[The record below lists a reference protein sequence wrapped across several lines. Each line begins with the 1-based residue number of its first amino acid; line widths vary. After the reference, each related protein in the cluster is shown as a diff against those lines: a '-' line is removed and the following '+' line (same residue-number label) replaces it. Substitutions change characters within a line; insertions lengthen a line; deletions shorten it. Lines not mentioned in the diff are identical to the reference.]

1 MSVHCSRQSCDLTWV
16 LPAWPVSRWF
26 AQKTVKEMLRK
37 VVGAQIVDLKNEYIS
52 AEVDRIVASDVASLV
67 AKYMSAEMQ
76 GSRV

>member
-1 MSVHCSRQSCDLTWV
+1 M
-16 LPAWPVSRWF
+16 AASRWF

-37 VVGAQIVDLKNEYIS
+37 VVGAQIVDVKNEYIS